1 MKGGPVMV
9 EEPALQEKFS
19 PIFGKLGAMVNSARD
34 AFNRHSS
41 KSLDHLIKLHG
52 ELVPEIRSAVDDFGA
67 LLSKGPEGQRDY
79 LIRLQSIM
87 TRLLV
92 VGDNLE
98 GLSGPI
104 ARKIREGVLFSNK
117 AVVQANQ
124 LFDHET
130 GILRSILDALK
141 TDNDFLKRYVLEEG
155 QKLVKSCNDFA
166 TEHEAR
172 LIEGLCLPQAAPL
185 FLAMLDRLRTAGQHA
200 VDIAQILSQK
210 QP

>member
-1 MKGGPVMV
+1 MV
-9 EEPALQEKFS
+9 EKNDVKERFS
-19 PIFGKLGAMVNSARD
+19 PLFGKLGGMVSAARD
-34 AFNRHSS
+34 AFNRHNGI
-41 KSLDHLIKLHG
+41 SLEHLKKLHG
-52 ELVPEIRSAVDDFGA
+52 ELTSEIGNAVEDFGA
-67 LLSKGPEGQRDY
+67 LASRGLEGQRAF
-79 LIRLQSIM
+79 LIRQQSVM

-98 GLSGPI
+98 GLSVPI
-104 ARKIREGVLFSNK
+104 ARKIREGVLFSSK

-124 LFDHET
+124 LFDHQA
-130 GILRSILDALK
+130 GILRSILDVLK

-155 QKLVKSCNDFA
+155 QKLIQSCNDFA

-185 FLAMLDRLRTAGQHA
+185 FLAMLDRLRTAGQHE

-210 QP
+210 